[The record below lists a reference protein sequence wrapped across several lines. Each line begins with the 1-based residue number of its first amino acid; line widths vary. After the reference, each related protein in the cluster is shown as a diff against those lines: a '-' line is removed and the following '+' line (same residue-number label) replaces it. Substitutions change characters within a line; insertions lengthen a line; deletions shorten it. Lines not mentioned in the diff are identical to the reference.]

1 MARVLA
7 IDLGERRIG
16 VALSDASQTLASP
29 LTTVTRSGDPVRD
42 RRAVV
47 DLANEYEAST
57 IVVGMPLSMS
67 GERGKSA
74 QAAADEITELQR
86 IAGDSI
92 AVVAIDER
100 LTTVSAQRMLDAS
113 GVRRKDQR
121 SRIDQAA
128 ATVMLQHYL
137 DARQ

>member
-1 MARVLA
+1 VARVLA